1 MECSGMK
8 NFLAFYLRP
17 GQMQSSFKEIH
28 SRRAEARNNADLQK
42 ERRRSDVEQKTA
54 LKSQKLDNMTADR
67 QKLWEIRKT
76 AHREAERILRDAKRE
91 VHRQSMSSRY
101 SVKFIQE
108 QMGRL
113 ENPEG
118 ITASVTGSSPGSSSA
133 SLQDEVQETRCPGG
147 FCIREAFRLKPQP
160 FRHMGLLLSK
170 QGSESLSQTPFLDL
184 WPGKTYFGIAQTKV
198 LMAPVDGK
206 VSLSLCQMLESEKKA
221 AAAAL
226 KAGTDDEEH
235 TAPPKKSFQPYHAQS
250 VPKSEDLE
258 AVAFSR
264 QNSGEVGD
272 VTTMMLRNIPNKYT
286 QNSLL
291 QEINDL
297 GFAGTFDFFYLPMD
311 VHNRSNVGY
320 AFINFLR
327 PDDAELFRHKFSDHR
342 FQRFQSRKIS
352 SVCTAH
358 VQGLHEN
365 LRHFQNRAVTH
376 ARNDQYRPV
385 VFRNGSRVDIEDIMA
400 EGKSSGS
407 EDEKPRAAKKE
418 ERKTKG
424 KAEPKRA
431 PTTSKTTP
439 SKNGRKGQE
448 GLEEAIR
455 QSLEALQERMAHENQ
470 ESPLSPPPGLTPPF
484 EPAVEQPVQM
494 GQEQEVMQLLNL
506 RGLLLDRLLH
516 KEENFAYNQ
525 AAAFLAM
532 QQLQEQQYMQMQS
545 PAMCPMPY
553 PQDAEWED
561 PAYVDEP
568 LDAKGLQPVRDRDAN
583 PSHQPAAD
591 GEFSWTFLGA
601 KTGPQIA
608 HSIFVDGKQMAV
620 VKLPKRYIL
629 DLLL

>member
-1 MECSGMK
+1 MK
-8 NFLAFYLRP
+8 SICCKMMAKESWIFGLERLA
-17 GQMQSSFKEIH
+17 S
-28 SRRAEARNNADLQK
+28 
-42 ERRRSDVEQKTA
+42 
-54 LKSQKLDNMTADR
+54 
-67 QKLWEIRKT
+67 
-76 AHREAERILRDAKRE
+76 
-91 VHRQSMSSRY
+91 
-101 SVKFIQE
+101 
-108 QMGRL
+108 
-113 ENPEG
+113 
-118 ITASVTGSSPGSSSA
+118 
-133 SLQDEVQETRCPGG
+133 
-147 FCIREAFRLKPQP
+147 
-160 FRHMGLLLSK
+160 
-170 QGSESLSQTPFLDL
+170 
-184 WPGKTYFGIAQTKV
+184 IAQTNV

-297 GFAGTFDFFYLPMD
+297 GFTGTFDFFYLPMD

-327 PDDAELFRHKFSDHR
+327 PDDAELFRQKFSDHR

-365 LRHFQNRAVTH
+365 LQHFQNRAVTH
-376 ARNDQYRPV
+376 TRNDQYRPV
-385 VFRNGSRVDIEDIMA
+385 VFRNGCRVDIEDILA

-407 EDEKPRAAKKE
+407 EDEKPRAKKE

-431 PTTSKTTP
+431 PATSKTSVPKT
-439 SKNGRKGQE
+439 GRKGQE

-455 QSLEALQERMAHENQ
+455 QSLEALQERMSSQ

-484 EPAVEQPVQM
+484 EPVAMEQQVQM

-545 PAMCPMPY
+545 PPMCPVPY
-553 PQDAEWED
+553 PESKWED
-561 PAYVDEP
+561 PAYVD
-568 LDAKGLQPVRDRDAN
+568 VN
-583 PSHQPAAD
+583 PSFMGKGFNNFETDMPTPRTNQLMLE
-591 GEFSWTFLGA
+591 GSLG
-601 KTGPQIA
+601 
-608 HSIFVDGKQMAV
+608 SF
-620 VKLPKRYIL
+620 
-629 DLLL
+629 

>member
-1 MECSGMK
+1 
-8 NFLAFYLRP
+8 
-17 GQMQSSFKEIH
+17 
-28 SRRAEARNNADLQK
+28 
-42 ERRRSDVEQKTA
+42 
-54 LKSQKLDNMTADR
+54 
-67 QKLWEIRKT
+67 
-76 AHREAERILRDAKRE
+76 
-91 VHRQSMSSRY
+91 
-101 SVKFIQE
+101 
-108 QMGRL
+108 
-113 ENPEG
+113 
-118 ITASVTGSSPGSSSA
+118 
-133 SLQDEVQETRCPGG
+133 
-147 FCIREAFRLKPQP
+147 
-160 FRHMGLLLSK
+160 
-170 QGSESLSQTPFLDL
+170 LDL

-561 PAYVDEP
+561 PAYVDVNP
-568 LDAKGLQPVRDRDAN
+568 LMQKGFNQFETEMPTPRTNQLLTE
-583 PSHQPAAD
+583 S
-591 GEFSWTFLGA
+591 SLGRWG
-601 KTGPQIA
+601 TE
-608 HSIFVDGKQMAV
+608 
-620 VKLPKRYIL
+620 
-629 DLLL
+629 